1 MILGVSGWLGKKIG
15 MKEQTVRILFVLSFL
30 LMGFGLGVY
39 LVLWLVK
46 VLTK

>member
-15 MKEQTVRILFVLSFL
+15 MKEQTVRILFVLAFL
-30 LMGFGLGVY
+30 LAGFGLGLY

-46 VLTK
+46 ILTK